1 MSINHVTGVRAD
13 IAQMLD
19 KIRDISNKS
28 SVFHGVQQVD
38 KSSDFGGVMSSA
50 KSMLQT
56 VNDTQNKADMLKDKF
71 LQGDPNVSLS
81 QVLVTNEKSKIAFE
95 GLIIVRN
102 KCLEAYKEIMNM
114 PV

>member
-1 MSINHVTGVRAD
+1 MSINHVNGVRAD

-19 KIRDISNKS
+19 RIRDISNKTD
-28 SVFHGVQQVD
+28 VFHGGTAVD
-38 KSSDFGGVMSSA
+38 KTHDFNGVMSTA
-50 KSMLQT
+50 KDMMKTINDSQ
-56 VNDTQNKADMLKDKF
+56 VNADAIKDKY

-81 QVLVTNEKSKIAFE
+81 QVLVTSEKSKIAFE

>member
-13 IAQMLD
+13 ISQMLE

-28 SVFHGVQQVD
+28 SVFHGGQSVD
-38 KSSDFGGVMSSA
+38 KTHDFSGVMSSA
-50 KSMLQT
+50 KSLLNT
-56 VNDTQNKADMLKDKF
+56 VNETQTTSDTLKDKY

-81 QVLVTNEKSKIAFE
+81 QVLVSNEKSKIAFE